1 MIRNLS
7 IGLVASYFFL
17 YLIGNLSLTY
27 DRYTVQFL
35 VLSIINL
42 SAFLIILK
50 SKNFIIGLDSIK
62 SNKHL
67 IFYLGFIVFSL
78 LSIVVA
84 NNKAESIIIF
94 SQYLSFFFALILI
107 FTLSRQM
114 KFNIINLTL
123 LFCIISL
130 IIESSY
136 ILYIFFDNIILNG
149 QQFERS
155 NIYKGFTANI
165 NIAAFSLVAKS
176 PVVFYY
182 LFITSNKKYKLL
194 LGLLLFMILLCLFIL
209 LSRGASIAFGFVL
222 LFMSIYSLLKLA
234 KNYFSYGIIIF
245 SILTSYLLFSNLIV
259 NVSVDGKQEQNLINK
274 RVSDIQLNQDDD
286 SINERIRFYLA
297 AFESIKQN
305 PFLGVGVGN
314 WKIESM
320 KYDAKYA
327 KGYKVPFHAHNDFLQ
342 VAAESGI
349 FALTFFI
356 LFLFYPFILFFR
368 NKLFIT
374 YDIKHFTF
382 LVMLSVYVLDS
393 MINFPIARPIS
404 HIFLL
409 FVLVSLI
416 NLNEINEK

>member
-165 NIAAFSLVAKS
+165 NIA
-176 PVVFYY
+176 
-182 LFITSNKKYKLL
+182 
-194 LGLLLFMILLCLFIL
+194 
-209 LSRGASIAFGFVL
+209 
-222 LFMSIYSLLKLA
+222 
-234 KNYFSYGIIIF
+234 
-245 SILTSYLLFSNLIV
+245 
-259 NVSVDGKQEQNLINK
+259 
-274 RVSDIQLNQDDD
+274 
-286 SINERIRFYLA
+286 
-297 AFESIKQN
+297 
-305 PFLGVGVGN
+305 PFL
-314 WKIESM
+314 
-320 KYDAKYA
+320 
-327 KGYKVPFHAHNDFLQ
+327 
-342 VAAESGI
+342 
-349 FALTFFI
+349 
-356 LFLFYPFILFFR
+356 
-368 NKLFIT
+368 
-374 YDIKHFTF
+374 
-382 LVMLSVYVLDS
+382 
-393 MINFPIARPIS
+393 
-404 HIFLL
+404 
-409 FVLVSLI
+409 
-416 NLNEINEK
+416 

>member
-1 MIRNLS
+1 MIRNIS

-42 SAFLIILK
+42 AAFLIILK
-50 SKNFIIGLDSIK
+50 SKNFIIGLDLIK
-62 SNKHL
+62 SNKQL

-78 LSIVVA
+78 LSIIVA

-130 IIESSY
+130 ILESSY
-136 ILYIFFDNIILNG
+136 ILYIFFDNIILND
-149 QQFERS
+149 QEFIRS

-165 NIAAFSLVAKS
+165 NIAAFSLAAKS
-176 PVVFYY
+176 PVIFYY

-194 LGLLLFMILLCLFIL
+194 LGLLLFMILSCLFIL
-209 LSRGASIAFGFVL
+209 LSRGAFIAFGIVL
-222 LFMSIYSLLKLA
+222 VFMSIYSLIKLG
-234 KNYFSYGIIIF
+234 KNYLNFSVITF

-259 NVSVDGKQEQNLINK
+259 NQEQNLINQ
-274 RVSDIQLNQDDD
+274 RISSIQLNQDDD
-286 SINERIRFYLA
+286 SINERIRFYFA
-297 AFESIKQN
+297 AFESVKEN
-305 PFLGVGVGN
+305 PFLGIGVGN

-327 KGYKVPFHAHNDFLQ
+327 IGYRVPFHAHNDFFQ

-349 FALTFFI
+349 FALIFFI
-356 LFLFYPFILFFR
+356 LFLFYPFSLFFR
-368 NKLFIT
+368 NKLYIT
-374 YDIKHFTF
+374 SDIKHFTF
-382 LVMLSVYVLDS
+382 LVMLSIYLLDS
-393 MINFPIARPIS
+393 MLNFPIARPIS

-409 FVLVSLI
+409 FVLAALI
-416 NLNEINEK
+416 NLNEMNEKQYN